1 MRQRRLILMRHA
13 KATAGTGRDIDRPLT
28 GRGRDDARF
37 AGECLRLE
45 GPIPD
50 RVLCSTALRCRETWQ
65 AVAAGL
71 AAGPA
76 REPDV
81 AFEPELY
88 DSMAATLLHAIQS
101 ESDAANVLVVAHNPG
116 ISHLA
121 LELVRRDP
129 ESAALLRE
137 GFSPATVAVF
147 EVEGPWDALSPETVR
162 LLRFDRP
169 LRGEAR

>member
-13 KATAGTGRDIDRPLT
+13 KAAAGTGRDIDRPLT
-28 GRGRDDARF
+28 RGGWDDARF
-37 AGECLRLE
+37 VGECLRLE

-50 RVLCSTALRCRETWQ
+50 RVLCSTATRCRETWQ

-76 REPDV
+76 PEIEVALDPD
-81 AFEPELY
+81 LY
-88 DSMAATLLHAIQS
+88 NATAATLLHAI
-101 ESDAANVLVVAHNPG
+101 EAEAEAANVLVVAHNPG
-116 ISHLA
+116 ISLLA

-129 ESAALLRE
+129 ESAALMRE

-147 EVEGPWDALSPETVR
+147 EVEAPWSALSPETVR

-169 LRGEAR
+169 PRDDAR

>member
-13 KATAGTGRDIDRPLT
+13 KAAAGTGRDIDRPLT
-28 GRGRDDARF
+28 RGGRDDARF
-37 AGECLRLE
+37 VGECLRLE

-50 RVLCSTALRCRETWQ
+50 RVLCSTATRCRETWQ

-71 AAGPA
+71 SEGTAP
-76 REPDV
+76 EFDV
-81 AFEPELY
+81 AFEPDLY
-88 DSMAATLLHAIQS
+88 DATAAALLHAIQS
-101 ESDAANVLVVAHNPG
+101 ESDAPSVLVVAHNPG
-116 ISHLA
+116 ISLLA

-147 EVEGPWDALSPETVR
+147 GVDGPWDALSPETVH

-169 LRGEAR
+169 RRDDSR